1 MKKPPEYG
9 ICKLTKEYGKFVK
22 SHIIP
27 ESLTSPS
34 IKGNYFLQIDE
45 SKGRSKKRW
54 TSWYDK
60 RLVCER
66 GENHLS
72 EIDNWAITE
81 LRKHKLVWSGWGNRK
96 SIKYKKIKGV
106 SFGIRVVSGI
116 DKEKLRLFFLS
127 VLWRA
132 ASSSLEEFSS
142 IKVSKNELEKLRI
155 MILLKSI
162 KPLSFFPCQLTQLT
176 TKGITHN
183 QSPIQSTIPSL
194 DSMKNNNAEKD
205 LSVFRFYFDGLVT
218 NIYLN
223 MQLNDYDVKKIGG
236 VFVGAEESI
245 IVTAVPFDK
254 SLQINRLF
262 SVITKNMDDIIS

>member
-1 MKKPPEYG
+1 MDAAASEYQERLMTVSAETAGVNHRLERLYHAPKAAIVSGEVASLPRLGEEPP
-9 ICKLTKEYGKFVK
+9 KN
-22 SHIIP
+22 SA
-27 ESLTSPS
+27 
-34 IKGNYFLQIDE
+34 
-45 SKGRSKKRW
+45 
-54 TSWYDK
+54 
-60 RLVCER
+60 R
-66 GENHLS
+66 G
-72 EIDNWAITE
+72 
-81 LRKHKLVWSGWGNRK
+81 
-96 SIKYKKIKGV
+96 
-106 SFGIRVVSGI
+106 SGI

-132 ASSSLEEFSS
+132 ASSSLEELSS